1 MHGAEVDRRRRLDVS
16 TAVERFSD
24 AVAYHG
30 EGPVWIGGLR
40 FVDMLAGDIVTLDG
54 EGAVVERLHVGTV
67 AGAFRPRRDGG
78 LVVGVERG
86 FALVDAHG
94 RVDTLPEVWAD
105 PGVRMND
112 GATDPDGRF
121 YCGSMAYDVT
131 PGAGA
136 LYRLDPDGAVS
147 VVLERVT
154 ISNGLA
160 WTADGR
166 TAYYVDSPTHRID
179 VFDYDAEAGLIN
191 RRPFVTVAE
200 HDGLPDGLTVD
211 REDGVWVAFF
221 GGSAVRRFSAAGTL
235 EEVLD
240 LPVTQVTAC
249 TFGGDALNE
258 LYITT
263 SRENLPDDEQPE
275 AGSVF
280 RARVGVAGLLPAP
293 FAA

>member
-1 MHGAEVDRRRRLDVS
+1 VS
-16 TAVERFSD
+16 TAVERFSH
-24 AVAYHG
+24 AVSYHG

-40 FVDMLAGDIVTLDG
+40 FVDMLAGDIVALDG
-54 EGAVVERLHVGTV
+54 DGAVVERLRVGTV
-67 AGAFRPRRDGG
+67 AASFRPRRDGG
-78 LVVGVERG
+78 LVVAVERG
-86 FALVDAHG
+86 FALVDTRG
-94 RVDTLPEVWAD
+94 RVETLPEVWAD

-136 LYRLDPDGAVS
+136 LYRLDPGGAVT
-147 VVLERVT
+147 VVLEAVT

-160 WTADGR
+160 WTPDGR
-166 TAYYVDSPTHRID
+166 TAYYVDSPTQRID
-179 VFDYDAEAGLIN
+179 VFDYDAEAGLTN

-211 REDGVWVAFF
+211 CEGGVWVTLF
-221 GGSAVRRFSAAGTL
+221 GGSAVRRFGSAGTL

-240 LPVTQVTAC
+240 LPVTQATAC
-249 TFGGDALNE
+249 TFGGDRLDE

-263 SRENLPDDEQPE
+263 SRENLAEDEQPQ

-280 RARVGVAGLLPAP
+280 RARPGVAGLPPTP

>member
-1 MHGAEVDRRRRLDVS
+1 VS
-16 TAVERFSD
+16 RAVERFSD

-30 EGPVWIGGLR
+30 EGPVWIGGVR
-40 FVDMLAGDIVTLDG
+40 FVDMLAGDIVALDG
-54 EGAVVERLHVGTV
+54 DGAVVDRLRVGTV
-67 AGAFRPRRDGG
+67 AAAFRPRRDGG
-78 LVVGVERG
+78 LIVAVERG
-86 FALVDAHG
+86 FALVDARG
-94 RVDTLPEVWAD
+94 RVETLLEIWAD

-112 GATDPDGRF
+112 GGTDPDGRF

-136 LYRLDPDGAVS
+136 LYRLDPGGSVS
-147 VVLERVT
+147 VVLDAAT

-160 WTADGR
+160 WTPDGR
-166 TAYYVDSPTHRID
+166 TAYYVDSPTQRID
-179 VFDYDAEAGLIN
+179 VFDYDAETGLIN

-200 HDGLPDGLTVD
+200 DDGLPDGLTVD
-211 REDGVWVAFF
+211 REGGVWVALF
-221 GGSAVRRFSAAGTL
+221 GGSAVRRYGPTGTL

-249 TFGGDALNE
+249 TFGGDGLEE

-263 SRENLPDDEQPE
+263 SRENLPEDQQPQ

-280 RARVGVAGLLPAP
+280 RARPGVAGLPPTP

>member
-1 MHGAEVDRRRRLDVS
+1 VS

-54 EGAVVERLHVGTV
+54 AGAVVDRRRVGTV
-67 AGAFRPRRDGG
+67 AASFRPRRGGG

-86 FALVDAHG
+86 FALLDAGG
-94 RVDTLPEVWAD
+94 RLETLPEIWGD
-105 PGVRMND
+105 PRVRMND

-136 LYRLDPDGAVS
+136 LYRLDPGGAVS
-147 VVLERVT
+147 VVLDAVT

-166 TAYYVDSPTHRID
+166 TAYYVDSPTQRID
-179 VFDYDAEAGLIN
+179 VFDYDAQAGLIN

-200 HDGLPDGLTVD
+200 RDGLPDGLTVD
-211 REDGVWVAFF
+211 REGGVWVALF
-221 GGSAVRRFSAAGTL
+221 GGAAVRRYGSGGTL
-235 EEVLD
+235 DEVLD
-240 LPVTQVTAC
+240 LPVIQVTAC
-249 TFGGDALNE
+249 TFGGDGLQD

-263 SRENLPDDEQPE
+263 SRENLPDGEQPE

-280 RARVGVAGLLPAP
+280 RARPGVAGLPPTP

>member
-1 MHGAEVDRRRRLDVS
+1 
-16 TAVERFSD
+16 VERFSD

-30 EGPVWIGGLR
+30 EGPVWIGGVR
-40 FVDMLAGDIVTLDG
+40 FVDMLAGDIVALDG
-54 EGAVVERLHVGTV
+54 DGAVVDRLRVGTV
-67 AGAFRPRRDGG
+67 AAAFRPRRDGG
-78 LVVGVERG
+78 LVVAVERG
-86 FALVDAHG
+86 FALVDARG
-94 RVDTLPEVWAD
+94 RVETLLEIWAD

-112 GATDPDGRF
+112 GGTDPDGRF

-136 LYRLDPDGAVS
+136 LYRLDPGGSVS
-147 VVLERVT
+147 VVLDAAT

-160 WTADGR
+160 WTPDGR
-166 TAYYVDSPTHRID
+166 TAYYVDSPTQRID

-200 HDGLPDGLTVD
+200 DDGLPDGLTVD
-211 REDGVWVAFF
+211 REGGVWVALF
-221 GGSAVRRFSAAGTL
+221 GGSAVRRYGPTGTL

-249 TFGGDALNE
+249 TFGGDGLEE

-263 SRENLPDDEQPE
+263 SRENLPEDQQPQ

-280 RARVGVAGLLPAP
+280 RARPGVAGLPPTP